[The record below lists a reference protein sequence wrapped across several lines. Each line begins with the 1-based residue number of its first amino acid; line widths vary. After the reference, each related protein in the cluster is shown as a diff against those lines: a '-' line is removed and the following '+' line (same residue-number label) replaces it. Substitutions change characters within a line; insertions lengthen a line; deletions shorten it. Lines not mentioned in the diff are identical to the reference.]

1 MPLLAGAYGAY
12 IDKMSP
18 LIKDASAGSS
28 ISHSATQINE
38 NKLALLALALT
49 PNLGPKRISNAIAGL
64 ECAAQIFAL
73 TLTELEGLQFSA
85 ESAQFIFDGKAR
97 RAAEQEAGQIGQQ
110 GAALITLACA
120 EYPERLREIYDPP
133 PVLWVR
139 GETRLLTR
147 ASLAIV
153 GTRHPSPYG
162 TAVAEMIA
170 RDLSAAQRLIIVSGM
185 ARGIDTCAHKGAL
198 AARTP
203 TIAVWGTGIDVVYPK
218 ENRKLAEDIIAAG
231 GAIVSEMP
239 MGTFPAPQ
247 NFPRRN
253 RIISGL
259 SIGVLVI
266 EASENS
272 GTRVTAR
279 CAAEQNR
286 DLYAVPGNVTAKNS
300 WTPNTLIKQGAKL
313 VASWEDV
320 WEDLPSQV
328 RLQLE
333 QEAGLESKPEPG
345 ASLLPE
351 PVLRPEE
358 SIVLKCLRADE
369 SLQIDELLE
378 MLETQLTSSEVF
390 TALFE
395 LEMSG
400 RIARPPREELRAH
413 AVIFGK
419 ILRVYHSAR
428 KCRFQKLCAQLRR
441 WFCVRNS
448 RAEVE
453 TKASSV
459 LACKSCCLYLSGR
472 SGETA

>member
-1 MPLLAGAYGAY
+1 
-12 IDKMSP
+12 MSI
-18 LIKDASAGSS
+18 LNETSRDS
-28 ISHSATQINE
+28 SATLIGTKIDE
-38 NKLALLALALT
+38 NRLAMLALALT
-49 PNLGPKRISNAIAGL
+49 PNLGPKRIVDAIAQL
-64 ECAAQIFAL
+64 HTPDQLFAL
-73 TLTELEGLQFSA
+73 TLTELEGLRLPA
-85 ESAQFIFDGKAR
+85 DAAQFIFDGKAR
-97 RAAEQEAGQIGQQ
+97 RAADEEWEKVVQQ
-110 GAALITLACA
+110 GGSIVTLACA

-139 GETRLLTR
+139 GSIELLSR
-147 ASLAIV
+147 PSIAVV

-162 TAVAEMIA
+162 TGVAEMLS
-170 RDLSAAQRLIIVSGM
+170 RDLSARRLIIVSGM

-198 AARTP
+198 AARTA

-218 ENRKLAEDIIAAG
+218 ENKKLADEIIATG
-231 GAIVSEMP
+231 GTIVSEVP
-239 MGTFPAPQ
+239 IGTFPAPQ

-259 SIGVLVI
+259 SIGVLVV

-279 CAAEQNR
+279 CAAEQDR

-333 QEAGLESKPEPG
+333 REAGAESKPEAM
-345 ASLLPE
+345 ASLLPD

-358 SIVLKCLRADE
+358 SIVLQALRADE

-378 MLETQLTSSEVF
+378 KLETQLTSSEVF

-400 RIARPPREELRAH
+400 RIRCLP
-413 AVIFGK
+413 GK
-419 ILRVYHSAR
+419 NY
-428 KCRFQKLCAQLRR
+428 
-441 WFCVRNS
+441 VR
-448 RAEVE
+448 
-453 TKASSV
+453 T
-459 LACKSCCLYLSGR
+459 L
-472 SGETA
+472 